1 MRADGFGAPQPQLTE
16 VKRDGFEA
24 KCWRRLDV
32 RTPAAELDGS
42 GQSVGLRKRMDPAS
56 PLVALFFVVEVE
68 RNRLHLLKLL
78 IVSTSYS
85 L

>member
-1 MRADGFGAPQPQLTE
+1 M
-16 VKRDGFEA
+16 KRDGFEA

-42 GQSVGLRKRMDPAS
+42 GHSVGERKRMDPAS
-56 PLVALFFVVEVE
+56 PLVVD
-68 RNRLHLLKLL
+68 RYRRHLL
-78 IVSTSYS
+78 IVAFVMRVGVDKGLMASISK